1 MSDDFGFSSNDEA
14 ELLAATA
21 DVVTGKRSHG
31 DDHGNTQ
38 ITTKRVKSFQISD
51 TASPSTM
58 LANKILKARF
68 GLDGFRL
75 EQEAAITRVLDGGS
89 AVVVFPTGGGKSL
102 CYQVST
108 IGLFTWCLFSPVQV
122 PAVCFRYQD
131 EEAGRGLSQSKG
143 VSLIIS
149 PLIALMKDQVDALL
163 RRGIK
168 AAVLNSSV
176 DRDYY
181 LATQDDLR
189 NGRLDLLYCAP
200 ERLNSEGFIASLK
213 NIPGGIRLLAVDEA
227 HCISEWGHSFRP
239 DYLKIARFAKEANV
253 ERVVGLTATAT
264 EKVAKDI
271 RDAFSIP
278 NEGLFQTTMYRPN
291 LRLLAEANPKG
302 TDYKAKLVAHLRKYP
317 GPTIVYVTLQKGAE
331 VLADDLVHR
340 GFSARPYHGGMSPDV
355 RMKTQDD
362 FLASKDMV
370 VVATIAFGMGIDK
383 SDIRNVVH
391 FDIPDSIESYSQ
403 QIGRAG
409 RDGKPSVCMFYL
421 ATKDFYLRNIF
432 TYGARP
438 SSRSLRLLLEDLCSP
453 ARRKLKV
460 GDVFTVSLYTQAKE
474 VDIGSIVLG
483 IIYAQL
489 ELHFKLFR
497 AAGTLYST
505 YKYTTEDF
513 NAIQRDTSPA
523 ANVIK
528 KASVKATKW
537 THIAVDDLANT
548 SRLERADLV
557 RKLNQWNEQGAIN
570 LKTEGVRNS
579 FRLERRLPSTPAEI
593 DDIIKQLDESM
604 GATEQMN
611 LARTK
616 ALIDLITDK
625 KCFSRA
631 LAGYFGEIG
640 SNAPDNC
647 GHCTWCE
654 THTQVLLPN
663 EPPQPPDP
671 AKVQKVLDKINV
683 RDDPRFL
690 AKVAFGI
697 KSPRATDLKVYSTGV
712 FESMNVCEFTELLR
726 VFTRA
731 CDADNAKA

>member
-1 MSDDFGFSSNDEA
+1 
-14 ELLAATA
+14 
-21 DVVTGKRSHG
+21 
-31 DDHGNTQ
+31 
-38 ITTKRVKSFQISD
+38 
-51 TASPSTM
+51 
-58 LANKILKARF
+58 
-68 GLDGFRL
+68 
-75 EQEAAITRVLDGGS
+75 
-89 AVVVFPTGGGKSL
+89 
-102 CYQVST
+102 
-108 IGLFTWCLFSPVQV
+108 
-122 PAVCFRYQD
+122 
-131 EEAGRGLSQSKG
+131 
-143 VSLIIS
+143 
-149 PLIALMKDQVDALL
+149 MKDQVDALL

-176 DRDYY
+176 SRDYY
-181 LATQDDLR
+181 LATQGDLR
-189 NGRLDLLYCAP
+189 NGNLDLLYCAP

-213 NIPGGIRLLAVDEA
+213 DIPGGIRLLAVDEA

-253 ERVVGLTATAT
+253 ERVVCLTATAT

-278 NEGLFQTTMYRPN
+278 HEGLFQTTMYRPN
-291 LRLLAEANPKG
+291 LRLLAEAIPKG
-302 TDYKAKLVAHLRKYP
+302 TDYQAKLITHLRRYP

-331 VLADDLVHR
+331 LLADSLVR
-340 GFSARPYHGGMSPDV
+340 QGFPARPYHAGMSTEV
-355 RMKTQDD
+355 RTKTQDD
-362 FLASKDMV
+362 FLSSKNMI

-383 SDIRNVVH
+383 SDIRNIIH

-421 ATKDFYLRNIF
+421 STKDFHLRNIF
-432 TYGARP
+432 TYGSRP
-438 SSRSLRLLLEDLCSP
+438 SLHSLRLLLQDLFSP
-453 ARRKLKV
+453 AHRKLKV

-474 VDIGSIVLG
+474 VDIGAIVLG

-497 AAGTLYST
+497 AAGALYST
-505 YKYTTEDF
+505 YKYLTKDANTL
-513 NAIQRDTSPA
+513 QRDTSPA
-523 ANVIK
+523 AVVIK
-528 KASVKATKW
+528 KASMKATKW
-537 THIAVDDLANT
+537 THIAVDDLAND

-557 RKLNQWNEQGAIN
+557 RKLNQWNEQGAIE

-579 FRLERRLPSTPAEI
+579 FRLERPLPSTTGEI

-616 ALIDLITDK
+616 ALIDLITRK
-625 KCFSRA
+625 TCFSHA
-631 LAGYFGEIG
+631 LACYFGESDSN
-640 SNAPDNC
+640 SNAPNNC

-654 THTQVLLPN
+654 THVQVILPN

-671 AKVQKVLDKINV
+671 VKVKNVLDKISV

-697 KSPRATDLKVYSTGV
+697 KSPRATDLKVYNTGA
-712 FESMNVCEFTELLR
+712 FESMNVCSFPELLQIFTE
-726 VFTRA
+726 A
-731 CDADNAKA
+731 CVAHNAKA

>member
-1 MSDDFGFSSNDEA
+1 MSDEFGISSEDEN
-14 ELLAATA
+14 ELLAAADGAVQGKHKLSLDGGIAGNAQKRARTVKETA
-21 DVVTGKRSHG
+21 NAISAS
-31 DDHGNTQ
+31 
-38 ITTKRVKSFQISD
+38 TK
-51 TASPSTM
+51 
-58 LANKILKARF
+58 LANDVLKNRF

-75 EQEAAITRVLDGGS
+75 EQESAITRILDGGS

-102 CYQVST
+102 CYQV
-108 IGLFTWCLFSPVQV
+108 

-131 EEAGRGLSQSKG
+131 EEAGRRVSQSKG
-143 VSLIIS
+143 VSLVIS

-163 RRGIK
+163 LRGIK

-176 DRDYY
+176 TRDAY

-200 ERLNSEGFIASLK
+200 ERLNSEGFISSLK
-213 NIPGGIRLLAVDEA
+213 AIPGGIRLLAVDEA

-239 DYLKIARFAKEANV
+239 DYLKIARFAKEAEV
-253 ERVVGLTATAT
+253 ERVICLTATAT
-264 EKVAKDI
+264 DKVSKDI
-271 RDAFSIP
+271 RHAFSIP
-278 NEGLFQTTMYRPN
+278 SDGLFQTTMYRPN

-302 TDYKAKLVAHLRKYP
+302 TDYKSKLVAHLRRYP
-317 GPTIVYVTLQKGAE
+317 GSTIVYVTQQKGAE
-331 VLADDLVHR
+331 TLADDLLHR
-340 GFSARPYHGGMSPDV
+340 GFSARPYHAGMSTEV
-355 RMKTQDD
+355 RTKTQDD
-362 FLASKDMV
+362 FLASKNMI

-383 SDIRNVVH
+383 PDIRNIVH

-421 ATKDFYLRNIF
+421 ATKDFHLRNIF

-438 SSRSLRLLLEDLCSP
+438 SRRSLKLLMEDLCSP
-453 ARRKLKV
+453 EHRKLKT
-460 GDVFTVSLYTQAKE
+460 GDTFTVSMYSQSKE
-474 VDIGSIVLG
+474 VDIGPIVLG

-505 YKYTTEDF
+505 YKYKTKDANALRNDTTSTA
-513 NAIQRDTSPA
+513 AIIKRA
-523 ANVIK
+523 AM
-528 KASVKATKW
+528 KATTW
-537 THIAVDDLANT
+537 THVAVDDLAKA
-548 SRLERADLV
+548 SKVERADIV
-557 RKLNQWNEQGAIN
+557 RKLNQWNEQGAIE
-570 LKTEGVRNS
+570 LKTEGVQNS
-579 FRLERRLPSTPAEI
+579 FRLARPLPSTAEEI
-593 DDIIKQLDESM
+593 ENIIEQVDVSM
-604 GATEQMN
+604 GSTEEMN

-625 KCFSRA
+625 KCYSRA
-631 LAGYFGEIG
+631 LAEYFGETG
-640 SNAPDNC
+640 NSAPKEC

-654 THTQVLLPN
+654 EHRQVILPN

-671 AKVQKVLDKINV
+671 AKIHQVLEKISV

-697 KSPRATDLKVYSTGV
+697 KSPRATALKVYTSGV
-712 FESMNVCEFTELLR
+712 FESMDVCDFTELLDI
-726 VFTRA
+726 FSTA
-731 CDADNAKA
+731 CDAAEAKT

>member
-1 MSDDFGFSSNDEA
+1 
-14 ELLAATA
+14 
-21 DVVTGKRSHG
+21 
-31 DDHGNTQ
+31 
-38 ITTKRVKSFQISD
+38 
-51 TASPSTM
+51 
-58 LANKILKARF
+58 
-68 GLDGFRL
+68 
-75 EQEAAITRVLDGGS
+75 
-89 AVVVFPTGGGKSL
+89 
-102 CYQVST
+102 
-108 IGLFTWCLFSPVQV
+108 
-122 PAVCFRYQD
+122 VCFRYQD
-131 EEAGRGLSQSKG
+131 EESGRRVSQSKG

-176 DRDYY
+176 SRDYY

-213 NIPGGIRLLAVDEA
+213 DIPGGIRLLAVDEA

-239 DYLKIARFAKEANV
+239 DYLKISRFAKEANV
-253 ERVVGLTATAT
+253 ERVVCLTATAT
-264 EKVAKDI
+264 TKVANDI
-271 RDAFSIP
+271 RDAFGIP
-278 NEGLFQTTMYRPN
+278 EEGLFQTTMYRPN
-291 LRLLAEANPKG
+291 LRLLAEATPKS

-317 GPTIVYVTLQKGAE
+317 GPTIVYVTLQKQAE
-331 VLADDLVHR
+331 TLAADLVKHS
-340 GFSARPYHGGMSPDV
+340 FPAKPYHAGMSTEV
-355 RMKTQDD
+355 RSKTQDD
-362 FLASKDMV
+362 FLASADMI

-383 SDIRNVVH
+383 PDIRNIVH

-409 RDGKPSVCMFYL
+409 RDGKDSVCMFYL

-438 SSRSLRLLLEDLCSP
+438 SLRSLELLLENLCSP
-453 ARRKLKV
+453 ANKKLKV
-460 GDVFTVSLYTQAKE
+460 GETFTVSMYTQAKE
-474 VDIGSIVLG
+474 VDINSIVLG

-497 AAGTLYST
+497 AAGTQYST
-505 YKYTTEDF
+505 YKYATKDA
-513 NAIQRDTSPA
+513 NAIRNDTSPA

-548 SRLERADLV
+548 SKLERADLV
-557 RKLNQWNEQGAIN
+557 RKLNQWNEQGAIE
-570 LKTEGVRNS
+570 LKTEGVRNM
-579 FRLERRLPSTPAEI
+579 FRLERPLPSTKKEM
-593 DDIIKQLDESM
+593 DDIIKQLDDSM
-604 GATEQMN
+604 GSTERMN
-611 LARTK
+611 LDRTK
-616 ALIDLITDK
+616 SLIDLITDK
-625 KCFSRA
+625 QCFSRA
-631 LAGYFGEIG
+631 LASYFGEIN
-640 SNAPDNC
+640 SSAPREC

-654 THTQVLLPN
+654 TKTQVVLPN

-671 AKVQKVLDKINV
+671 AKVKQVLDKMSV

-697 KSPRATDLKVYSTGV
+697 KSPRATDLKVYNTGV
-712 FESMNVCEFTELLR
+712 FESMNVCDFMELLQ
-726 VFTRA
+726 VFTKA
-731 CDADNAKA
+731 CK

>member
-1 MSDDFGFSSNDEA
+1 MSDDFGISSDDEA
-14 ELLAATA
+14 ELLAASEHVA
-21 DVVTGKRSHG
+21 DGKRSHG
-31 DDHGNTQ
+31 TYEATGPSSKRQKFDGNAQAT
-38 ITTKRVKSFQISD
+38 SS
-51 TASPSTM
+51 STR
-58 LANKILKARF
+58 LANDVLKGRF
-68 GLDGFRL
+68 GLSGFRL
-75 EQEAAITRVLDGGS
+75 EQEAAITRILDGGS
-89 AVVVFPTGGGKSL
+89 TVVVFPTGSGKSL
-102 CYQVST
+102 IYQ
-108 IGLFTWCLFSPVQV
+108 I

-131 EEAGRGLSQSKG
+131 EEAGRRISQSKG
-143 VSLIIS
+143 VSLVIS

-163 RRGIK
+163 KRGIK

-176 DRDYY
+176 SRDYY

-189 NGRLDLLYCAP
+189 HGRLDLLYCAP

-213 NIPGGIRLLAVDEA
+213 DIPGGIRLLAVDEA

-253 ERVVGLTATAT
+253 ERVVCLTATAT

-278 NEGLFQTTMYRPN
+278 SEGLFQTTMYRPN

-317 GPTIVYVTLQKGAE
+317 GPTIVYVTLQKHTE
-331 VLADDLVHR
+331 SLADDLNQR
-340 GFSARPYHGGMSPDV
+340 GFKAKPYHGGMTPDV
-355 RMKTQDD
+355 RSKTQDE
-362 FLASKDMV
+362 FLASKDMI

-383 SDIRNVVH
+383 PDIRNIVH

-409 RDGKPSVCMFYL
+409 RDGKPSVCLFYL
-421 ATKDFYLRNIF
+421 ATKDFHLRNIF

-438 SSRSLRLLLEDLCSP
+438 SLRSLRLLLEDICSP
-453 ARRKLKV
+453 ANKKLKV
-460 GDVFTVSLYTQAKE
+460 GETFTVSLYTQARE
-474 VDIGSIVLG
+474 VDISAIVLG

-489 ELHFKLFR
+489 ELHYKLFR

-505 YKYTTEDF
+505 YKYATKDANTIKNDTT
-513 NAIQRDTSPA
+513 AA

-537 THIAVDDLANT
+537 THVAVDDLANT
-548 SRLERADLV
+548 SRMERADLV
-557 RKLNQWNEQGAIN
+557 RKLNQWNEQGAIE
-570 LKTEGVRNS
+570 LKTEGVRNM
-579 FRLERRLPSTPAEI
+579 FRLERRLPSTKKEI
-593 DDIIKQLDESM
+593 DEIINQLDEGM
-604 GATEQMN
+604 GATEKMN
-611 LARTK
+611 LDRTK

-625 KCFSRA
+625 QCFSRA
-631 LAGYFGEIG
+631 LASYFGETG
-640 SNAPDNC
+640 SHAPVNC

-654 THTQVLLPN
+654 THAQVVLPN
-663 EPPQPPDP
+663 EPPLPPDP
-671 AKVQKVLDKINV
+671 AKVQKVLDRISV

-690 AKVAFGI
+690 AKIAFGI
-697 KSPRATDLKVYSTGV
+697 KSPRGTDLKVYNTGV
-712 FESMNVCEFTELLR
+712 FESMNVCDFMELLQ

-731 CDADNAKA
+731 CETSKGER